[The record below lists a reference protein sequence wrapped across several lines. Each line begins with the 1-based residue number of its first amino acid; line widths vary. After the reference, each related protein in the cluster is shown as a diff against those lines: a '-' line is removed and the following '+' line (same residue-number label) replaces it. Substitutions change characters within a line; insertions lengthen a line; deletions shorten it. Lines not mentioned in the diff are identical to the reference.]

1 MSKRVPKY
9 GILYFFQCCHLIY
22 MISLSRRRRL
32 WYLTFHPKS
41 HVWQNVNWVTTWKLL
56 FSGRSGGARGGG
68 VGGGWRKWY
77 LVGGLAHFW
86 LVGEGLPLPPCRE
99 NPASSIWLVG
109 WTWSDMAENDKSTSK
124 WSVKYQE
131 DKIWSPFPCILVLIN
146 RESYELSITCSSLT
160 PSVSQFNIFLKRHWL
175 ILSDYFHEVN
185 LFYDFRTNRA

>member
-1 MSKRVPKY
+1 M
-9 GILYFFQCCHLIY
+9 
-22 MISLSRRRRL
+22 
-32 WYLTFHPKS
+32 
-41 HVWQNVNWVTTWKLL
+41 TTAKNEAFIFLL
-56 FSGRSGGARGGG
+56 GWIEFWWGGTKTLVR
-68 VGGGWRKWY
+68 RKW
-77 LVGGLAHFW
+77 VGWWGGRPLGHFG

-109 WTWSDMAENDKSTSK
+109 WTWSGTAENDKSTSK

-146 RESYELSITCSSLT
+146 RESYKLSITCSSLT
-160 PSVSQFNIFLKRHWL
+160 PSVSQFNIFLKRNWL